1 MTPPQVSNDFCLPAP
16 ARRTVAAR
24 SIGSHAPAVSP
35 ACLEALMTTLARKNR
50 VLTGVIARIRREDA
64 GMTTVEYAVGTVAAA
79 GFGGLL
85 IKLLMSDE
93 ARNLIWGLISNALS
107 ALFG

>member
-1 MTPPQVSNDFCLPAP
+1 
-16 ARRTVAAR
+16 
-24 SIGSHAPAVSP
+24 
-35 ACLEALMTTLARKNR
+35 MTTPSVKNRTLAGILAR
-50 VLTGVIARIRREDA
+50 VRREDA

-85 IKLLMSDE
+85 IKLLMSEE
-93 ARNLIWGLISNALS
+93 ARNLVWGLISNAIS

>member
-1 MTPPQVSNDFCLPAP
+1 MNIRSI
-16 ARRTVAAR
+16 AAR
-24 SIGSHAPAVSP
+24 V
-35 ACLEALMTTLARKNR
+35 
-50 VLTGVIARIRREDA
+50 RREDE

>member
-1 MTPPQVSNDFCLPAP
+1 
-16 ARRTVAAR
+16 
-24 SIGSHAPAVSP
+24 
-35 ACLEALMTTLARKNR
+35 MTTSARTKR
-50 VLTGVIARIRREDA
+50 ALTGVVARVRREDA

>member
-1 MTPPQVSNDFCLPAP
+1 MT
-16 ARRTVAAR
+16 
-24 SIGSHAPAVSP
+24 
-35 ACLEALMTTLARKNR
+35 R
-50 VLTGVIARIRREDA
+50 VLARIRREDA

-85 IKLLMSDE
+85 IKLLMSDD

>member
-1 MTPPQVSNDFCLPAP
+1 MTTP
-16 ARRTVAAR
+16 ARK
-24 SIGSHAPAVSP
+24 S
-35 ACLEALMTTLARKNR
+35 R
-50 VLTGVIARIRREDA
+50 VLTGVIARVRREDA

>member
-1 MTPPQVSNDFCLPAP
+1 MTTP
-16 ARRTVAAR
+16 ARR
-24 SIGSHAPAVSP
+24 
-35 ACLEALMTTLARKNR
+35 NR
-50 VLTGVIARIRREDA
+50 VLTGVIARVRREDA

-93 ARNLIWGLISNALS
+93 ARNLIWGLITNALS

>member
-1 MTPPQVSNDFCLPAP
+1 MKTTSALTRATT
-16 ARRTVAAR
+16 ARIV
-24 SIGSHAPAVSP
+24 
-35 ACLEALMTTLARKNR
+35 
-50 VLTGVIARIRREDA
+50 ARIRREDA

-93 ARNLIWGLISNALS
+93 ARNLIWGLITNALS

>member
-1 MTPPQVSNDFCLPAP
+1 MTSNSLTHVRISHQ
-16 ARRTVAAR
+16 ARRR
-24 SIGSHAPAVSP
+24 S
-35 ACLEALMTTLARKNR
+35 ALVRLATR
-50 VLTGVIARIRREDA
+50 LRREDA

-93 ARNLIWGLISNALS
+93 ARNLLWGLIERAIS

>member
-1 MTPPQVSNDFCLPAP
+1 
-16 ARRTVAAR
+16 
-24 SIGSHAPAVSP
+24 
-35 ACLEALMTTLARKNR
+35 MTTTSVKTRII
-50 VLTGVIARIRREDA
+50 TGALARIRREDA

-93 ARNLIWGLISNALS
+93 ARNLIWGLITNALS

>member
-1 MTPPQVSNDFCLPAP
+1 MNIRSI
-16 ARRTVAAR
+16 AAR
-24 SIGSHAPAVSP
+24 V
-35 ACLEALMTTLARKNR
+35 
-50 VLTGVIARIRREDA
+50 RREDE

-85 IKLLMSDE
+85 IKLLMSEE
-93 ARNLIWGLISNALS
+93 ARNLVWGLITNAVS

>member
-1 MTPPQVSNDFCLPAP
+1 
-16 ARRTVAAR
+16 
-24 SIGSHAPAVSP
+24 
-35 ACLEALMTTLARKNR
+35 MTTPSMKNR
-50 VLTGVIARIRREDA
+50 ALAGIVARVRREDA

-93 ARNLIWGLISNALS
+93 ARNLVWGLISNAIS

>member
-1 MTPPQVSNDFCLPAP
+1 
-16 ARRTVAAR
+16 
-24 SIGSHAPAVSP
+24 
-35 ACLEALMTTLARKNR
+35 MTTSARTKR
-50 VLTGVIARIRREDA
+50 FLTGAVARVRREDA